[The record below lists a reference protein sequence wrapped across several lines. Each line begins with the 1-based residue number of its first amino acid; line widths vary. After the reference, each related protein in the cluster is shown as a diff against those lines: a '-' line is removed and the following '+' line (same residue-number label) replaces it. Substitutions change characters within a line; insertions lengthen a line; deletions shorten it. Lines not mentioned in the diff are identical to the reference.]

1 MALYIRGNRILTQE
15 EKNNEDMG
23 DGCASAVLLFLAV
36 LFVLSPGILVTSLL
50 STFIDFTTSQ
60 LWGTAIVS
68 SIVIGIG
75 VAWLNGGNDIVKG
88 YLITALCCSLFMFIY
103 YLFKPNNCYYD
114 TINKMLNVKSSD
126 NESPHDGEA
135 SDSIAYSPSSSST
148 NNYTANNQ
156 SNTETE
162 EEYEEPD
169 YEEEVEENYSSNETA
184 MNEESSY
191 SGKSETN
198 KVVETMP
205 TFPGGNEALMKYL
218 SDNVKVPL
226 DAEENGI
233 QGKVVVSYVI
243 DFDGSVIDVQVV
255 QSVHPVLDEEAV
267 RVVKNMPKWTAGT
280 RNGMAVRTKY
290 SIPINFRFQ

>member
-1 MALYIRGNRILTQE
+1 MSGGAYLKDDNGDYYHYTDEELAEKRRSERGAFFGIAIIAGL
-15 EKNNEDMG
+15 
-23 DGCASAVLLFLAV
+23 VLM
-36 LFVLSPGILVTSLL
+36 FVFDEMKYG
-50 STFIDFTTSQ
+50 
-60 LWGTAIVS
+60 AIVALIGAIGIFIYPS
-68 SIVIGIG
+68 YTIGTFLGVGIGIG
-75 VAWLNGGNDIVKG
+75 ILWFLVKCGESAEEKEKKEAKKEQVAQ
-88 YLITALCCSLFMFIY
+88 A
-103 YLFKPNNCYYD
+103 
-114 TINKMLNVKSSD
+114 
-126 NESPHDGEA
+126 
-135 SDSIAYSPSSSST
+135 PSSIST
-148 NNYTANNQ
+148 Q
-156 SNTETE
+156 SNVASFKAEE
-162 EEYEEPD
+162 INEAIEEYDGPVYE
-169 YEEEVEENYSSNETA
+169 EEEVEDNYSSNETA

-226 DAEENGI
+226 YAEENGI

>member
-103 YLFKPNNCYYD
+103 YLFITFIIY
-114 TINKMLNVKSSD
+114 ISS
-126 NESPHDGEA
+126 
-135 SDSIAYSPSSSST
+135 
-148 NNYTANNQ
+148 
-156 SNTETE
+156 
-162 EEYEEPD
+162 
-169 YEEEVEENYSSNETA
+169 
-184 MNEESSY
+184 
-191 SGKSETN
+191 
-198 KVVETMP
+198 
-205 TFPGGNEALMKYL
+205 L
-218 SDNVKVPL
+218 
-226 DAEENGI
+226 
-233 QGKVVVSYVI
+233 VI
-243 DFDGSVIDVQVV
+243 FCQFFFI
-255 QSVHPVLDEEAV
+255 
-267 RVVKNMPKWTAGT
+267 R
-280 RNGMAVRTKY
+280 R
-290 SIPINFRFQ
+290 